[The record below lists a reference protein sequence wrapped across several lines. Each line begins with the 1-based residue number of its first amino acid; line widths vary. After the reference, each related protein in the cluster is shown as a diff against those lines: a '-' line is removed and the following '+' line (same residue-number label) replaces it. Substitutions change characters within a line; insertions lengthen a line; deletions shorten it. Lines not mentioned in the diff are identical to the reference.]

1 LWLRQS
7 LEAVFFTMSGFKLN
21 MPREKARRSTV
32 SGNTAGVSV
41 GGIFNNGG
49 TLTLT
54 DSRVIGNRPDNCV
67 GC

>member
-1 LWLRQS
+1 
-7 LEAVFFTMSGFKLN
+7 MSGFKLN